1 MRTANADGLI
11 IEIWPIFSTTEAFEI
26 VGISFDAAGSA
37 YIVGSVGP
45 YLTRE
50 EAMLDVPNIAVDNL
64 KKKNIKIVT
73 T

>member
-1 MRTANADGLI
+1 VRTANADGLI

-45 YLTRE
+45 YLTRD
-50 EAMLDVPNIAVDNL
+50 EAMLDVANVTKDNL
-64 KKKNIKIVT
+64 RKKDFKFVVK
-73 T
+73 